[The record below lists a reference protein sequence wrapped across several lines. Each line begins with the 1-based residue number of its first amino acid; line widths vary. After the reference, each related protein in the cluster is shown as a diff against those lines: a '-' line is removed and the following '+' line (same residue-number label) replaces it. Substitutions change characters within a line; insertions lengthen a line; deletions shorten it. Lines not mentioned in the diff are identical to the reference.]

1 MKIIFNWLK
10 TKLKLKNVDFKY
22 QNSDEFIFE
31 NISLEFEKGSHTI
44 TGENGSEKHVTGFSS
59 GNILSPEW
67 YSWNFSKK
75 YGYVSAQPYIFKD
88 TLYNNIMYG
97 NEDIKVQESDLI
109 KTLKDFKT
117 FKNESEYNLE
127 RLVSNKSLSSGQ
139 MQKIGFVR
147 IMVSKPDIILLDES
161 TSNLDKDSKEI
172 VFKKLKDNHS
182 TVINS
187 THDPENFDFVDNH
200 IQIQIIDEK
209 RKIEKIL

>member
-1 MKIIFNWLK
+1 
-10 TKLKLKNVDFKY
+10 
-22 QNSDEFIFE
+22 
-31 NISLEFEKGSHTI
+31 
-44 TGENGSEKHVTGFSS
+44 
-59 GNILSPEW
+59 
-67 YSWNFSKK
+67 
-75 YGYVSAQPYIFKD
+75 
-88 TLYNNIMYG
+88 MYG

-127 RLVSNKSLSSGQ
+127 RLVSNKSSTGQ

-172 VFKKLKDNHS
+172 VFKQLKDNHS

>member
-1 MKIIFNWLK
+1 
-10 TKLKLKNVDFKY
+10 
-22 QNSDEFIFE
+22 
-31 NISLEFEKGSHTI
+31 
-44 TGENGSEKHVTGFSS
+44 
-59 GNILSPEW
+59 
-67 YSWNFSKK
+67 
-75 YGYVSAQPYIFKD
+75 
-88 TLYNNIMYG
+88 
-97 NEDIKVQESDLI
+97 
-109 KTLKDFKT
+109 
-117 FKNESEYNLE
+117 
-127 RLVSNKSLSSGQ
+127 